1 MNHLAQSSSNGVKEM
16 ITLLQPVVDGVS
28 PQLTAGYV
36 DVLAGHDAMGP
47 HRGQQVFHKKFLA
60 FVYERL
66 WRPIVSRAFFGLFG
80 PGPAAERRLA
90 LEMLDVSSGDRV
102 IDVGCGPGNYTRDL
116 AVAAGDGLVVGI
128 DASGAMVAAAAKR
141 SSRPNTAYLRGD
153 ACALPFED
161 GTFDAACSVGV
172 IHMIEKPMLA
182 LEEIVRVLAPGGR
195 LMIVVSCAGEGR
207 PGRSKNGVTVFARNE
222 VTDWLRE
229 RGFVDIDQ
237 RVVRRGQ
244 FVSARKPA
252 TDAGGLN

>member
-1 MNHLAQSSSNGVKEM
+1 VNQLGQGSSNGVKEM
-16 ITLLQPVVDGVS
+16 VTLLQPVADGVS

-36 DVLAGHDAMGP
+36 DVLAGHDAIGP

-60 FVYERL
+60 FVYERF
-66 WRPIVSRAFFGLFG
+66 WRPVVSRAFFGLFG
-80 PGPAAERRLA
+80 PGAAAERRLT
-90 LEMLDVSSGDRV
+90 LEMLDVSPGDRV

-141 SSRPNTAYLRGD
+141 SSRLNIAYLRAD
-153 ACALPFED
+153 ACAIPFED
-161 GTFDAACSVGV
+161 GTFDAVCTVGV

-182 LEEIVRVLAPGGR
+182 LEEMARVLAPGGR
-195 LMIVVSCAGEGR
+195 LTVVVSCAGEGQ
-207 PGRSKNGVTVFARNE
+207 PGKVRSNGVTIFGRDE
-222 VTDWLRE
+222 LTGWLRE

-237 RVVRRGQ
+237 RIVRRGQ

-252 TDAGGLN
+252 GAGGPS